1 MKLLDSCV
9 VDRSKEFEYLCHNFM
24 FIWTTSK
31 ECFLNQTTC
40 QKRSQV
46 VSQLAT
52 MSASEEG
59 ARLMIL
65 NIINNIIN
73 IITSNNIINICII
86 IASSS
91 SS

>member
-1 MKLLDSCV
+1 
-9 VDRSKEFEYLCHNFM
+9 M

-31 ECFLNQTTC
+31 EYFLNQTTC

-59 ARLMIL
+59 ARLMIFI
-65 NIINNIIN
+65 NINNIIN
-73 IITSNNIINICII
+73 IINIINITRPKP
-86 IASSS
+86 A
-91 SS
+91 

>member
-1 MKLLDSCV
+1 MS
-9 VDRSKEFEYLCHNFM
+9 
-24 FIWTTSK
+24 IWTTSK

-59 ARLMIL
+59 ARLMIFI
-65 NIINNIIN
+65 NINNIIN
-73 IITSNNIINICII
+73 INIITIKNTININNIDNIDIINIINIIFINII
-86 IASSS
+86 IIINITLRR
-91 SS
+91 